1 MRNFCWMFL
10 SIDLNYYLSFWR
22 GKTSVTAQ
30 IVPPLWKR
38 KHKFIC
44 LRALKMKLYECRFW
58 EMFPHFLHIL
68 RSYSAQLKHVCNLIS
83 IKENIQ
89 PHKNVYAHS
98 YYVSTYLL
106 RFLENM
112 RRRESYVV
120 DSILWLFKI
129 ALVYFIVVGE

>member
-1 MRNFCWMFL
+1 MFL

-30 IVPPLWKR
+30 IVPAPWKR
-38 KHKFIC
+38 KHKFMC
-44 LRALKMKLYECRFW
+44 LSALKMKLRELRFW
-58 EMFPHFLHIL
+58 EMFPRFLNKT
-68 RSYSAQLKHVCNLIS
+68 RSFSKLSVSLKHVCNLIS

-112 RRRESYVV
+112 RQRESYEV

-129 ALVYFIVVGE
+129 ALIYFIVVGE

>member
-1 MRNFCWMFL
+1 MFL
-10 SIDLNYYLSFWR
+10 SIDLNYYLSLWR

-30 IVPPLWKR
+30 IVRKR
-38 KHKFIC
+38 KHKFMC
-44 LRALKMKLYECRFW
+44 LRALKMK
-58 EMFPHFLHIL
+58 IL
-68 RSYSAQLKHVCNLIS
+68 WIEVLRNVFSFSLQKYILLSYSARLKHVCNLIS